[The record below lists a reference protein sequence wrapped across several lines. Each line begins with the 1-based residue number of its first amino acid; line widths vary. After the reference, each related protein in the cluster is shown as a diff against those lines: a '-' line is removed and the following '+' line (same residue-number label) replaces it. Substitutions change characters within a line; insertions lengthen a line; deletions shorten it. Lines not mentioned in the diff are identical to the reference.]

1 MAKTNE
7 EMRRE
12 ISDIMLGTRGVAIAS
27 PEYRA
32 AYRRISE
39 LEEQIAAI
47 TTPRDRDGELSRWGA
62 VAAAHLAGDR
72 ARARALAERFMAEP
86 ISMTAYHG
94 LAYLVG
100 DALFP
105 PVGLGAHLVAEI
117 DDRQS
122 TTRCHE

>member
-7 EMRRE
+7 ELRE
-12 ISDIMLGTRGVAIAS
+12 EITNIMLASRGWEPGS

-32 AYRRISE
+32 AYGQISE

-47 TTPRDRDGELSRWGA
+47 TEPRDQDGELSRWGA
-62 VAAAHLAGDR
+62 VAAAHLSGDR
-72 ARARALAERFMAEP
+72 GRARKLAERFMAEP
-86 ISMTAYHG
+86 ISMATYHG

-105 PVGLGAHLVAEI
+105 PPDLAHHLMPDLDIPDA
-117 DDRQS
+117 
-122 TTRCHE
+122 TPAA